1 MSQAKIKCIEI
12 PSEIVTIISIFI
24 IPDENMLRHDFS
36 FVFFN
41 NFEFLGRC
49 CIGSVI
55 FGFDGKL
62 CEKCRDTPGFLRNVS
77 ENVFLK
83 N

>member
-24 IPDENMLRHDFS
+24 IPEENMLRLNFP

-41 NFEFLGRC
+41 NFEFSGQC
-49 CIGSVI
+49 CIGFVI
-55 FGFDGKL
+55 FGFMESCAKNV
-62 CEKCRDTPGFLRNVS
+62 EILR
-77 ENVFLK
+77 VF
-83 N
+83 

>member
-12 PSEIVTIISIFI
+12 PSEIVTIISIYI
-24 IPDENMLRHDFS
+24 IPDENMLRPNFPV
-36 FVFFN
+36 VFFN

-55 FGFDGKL
+55 FGSNGKL
-62 CEKCRDTPGFLRNVS
+62 CEKCRNTPGFLRNVS
-77 ENVFLK
+77 ENAF
-83 N
+83 